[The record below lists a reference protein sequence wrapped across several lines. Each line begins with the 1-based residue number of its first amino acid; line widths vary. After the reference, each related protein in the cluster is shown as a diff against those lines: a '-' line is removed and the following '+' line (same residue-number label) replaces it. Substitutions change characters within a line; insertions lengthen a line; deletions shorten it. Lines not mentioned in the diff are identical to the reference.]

1 MTSKH
6 TPGSWHVGKVG
17 KYVPNRVYNDN
28 GWLVAITLNYEA
40 STINYEERPPYPE
53 LYEIQKANA
62 RLIAAAPDMM
72 DVLKRLRALMDGK
85 SSVGS
90 SIRYCDRELYDDIQ
104 DAIAKAE
111 GRDT

>member
-6 TPGSWHVGKVG
+6 TPGPWQVGKV
-17 KYVPNRVYNDN
+17 VQNRVYNDN
-28 GWLVAITLNYEA
+28 GWLVASTINYGA
-40 STINYEERPPYPE
+40 STINYEERLPYPE

-62 RLIAAAPDMM
+62 RLIAAAPDLL

-90 SIRYCDRELYDDIQ
+90 SIRYIDKQLDEDMAA
-104 DAIAKAE
+104 AIAKA
-111 GRDT
+111 